1 MAYKLISEWRSP
13 DGFEHEIVV
22 FKYNISHD
30 EKVVYYKINSVDAV
44 EITTYNISLN
54 APNKREYY
62 GGN

>member
-13 DGFEHEIVV
+13 NGIEHEIVV

-30 EKVVYYKINSVDAV
+30 EKVRYYKTADSFVKEEFFCNG
-44 EITTYNISLN
+44 EPNRTTYL
-54 APNKREYY
+54 